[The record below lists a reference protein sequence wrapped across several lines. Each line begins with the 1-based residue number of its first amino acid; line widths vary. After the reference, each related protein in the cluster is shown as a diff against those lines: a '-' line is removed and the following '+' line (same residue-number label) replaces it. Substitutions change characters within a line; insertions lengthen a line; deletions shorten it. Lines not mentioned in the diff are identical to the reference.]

1 MRLVLWVIVVMSF
14 FFHRSICSF
23 PSPNQSVVCQLVVRV
38 QKKKTK
44 KKKKSESESESE
56 SKSESASPSGSQ
68 DWGQPQP

>member
-14 FFHRSICSF
+14 FFHRSICNL
-23 PSPNQSVVCQLVVRV
+23 PSPNQNVVCQLVVRV
-38 QKKKTK
+38 QKEK
-44 KKKKSESESESE
+44 KKESESESESE

>member
-44 KKKKSESESESE
+44 KKKSESESESE
-56 SKSESASPSGSQ
+56 RKSESASPSGSQ